1 MDFNLVRGYYSPYL
15 GMVCTQYK
23 DNYDKYSDEFYW
35 DNEKGRGYGR
45 NFTIYDGSYEDSF
58 KTNANIRIQDSSP
71 YYIISERIT
80 FDLMQLYGNDV
91 NKLTINNNSIEY
103 DLYRGDCFLYT
114 FTHRLNRNFNFQTKR
129 HRYRL
134 YRRNQQVS

>member
-45 NFTIYDGSYEDSF
+45 NFTIYDSSYEDSF
-58 KTNANIRIQDSSP
+58 KTNANVRI
-71 YYIISERIT
+71 
-80 FDLMQLYGNDV
+80 
-91 NKLTINNNSIEY
+91 
-103 DLYRGDCFLYT
+103 
-114 FTHRLNRNFNFQTKR
+114 
-129 HRYRL
+129 
-134 YRRNQQVS
+134 